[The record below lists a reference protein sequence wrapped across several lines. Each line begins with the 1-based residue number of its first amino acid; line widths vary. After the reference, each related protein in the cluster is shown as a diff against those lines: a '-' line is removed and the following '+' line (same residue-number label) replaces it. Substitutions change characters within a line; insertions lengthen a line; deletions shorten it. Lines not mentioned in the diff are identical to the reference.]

1 MMPAV
6 NQMTSR
12 SSSAVRFQLNDIG
25 TASLRLAL
33 PFTEGLHQERK
44 PMKRLLMITSA
55 IGLCLAAPAFAQLT
69 TEQDQQNRQRATPPS
84 SSAPA
89 AQSQDR
95 QRQNQDRSNQGG
107 QAQQQPPANS
117 PSPSAQAPADRN
129 QSGQAQNQRQP
140 ASGGTNAQAPTDQQ
154 RSATD
159 RNQPAPSGQ
168 AQNQRAPAGNTNN
181 AQAPADQ
188 QRSAT
193 DRNQPNAP
201 TSAQAPNDRQR
212 AGTDRNQRPSTDRA
226 QTRQSDQRQDARTS
240 RDRSSK
246 SATVNINETQRTR
259 IAAAFS
265 SVNVRPVNVNFNVAV
280 GVAVPRTVA
289 LRTVPSSIVT
299 IAPQFRGYSYF
310 ATSEQIVIV
319 EPRRKTVVAVLPAGG
334 TARAQAPAS
343 SRVSFS
349 EEQREVIRKRAS
361 TLRSTATTG
370 SASRIVVEE
379 EVPATIELE
388 EFPAEIVTE
397 VPAVRTYRYFRQ
409 DNDVV
414 VVDPGRRRVIEV
426 IR

>member
-1 MMPAV
+1 
-6 NQMTSR
+6 
-12 SSSAVRFQLNDIG
+12 
-25 TASLRLAL
+25 
-33 PFTEGLHQERK
+33 
-44 PMKRLLMITSA
+44 MKRLLMITSA

-84 SSAPA
+84 NSAPA

-95 QRQNQDRSNQGG
+95 QRQNQDRPNQGG

-117 PSPSAQAPADRN
+117 PAPSAQAPADRN
-129 QSGQAQNQRQP
+129 QSGQAQNQRP
-140 ASGGTNAQAPTDQQ
+140 AAGNTNNAQAPADQQ
-154 RSATD
+154 RSGTD

-168 AQNQRAPAGNTNN
+168 AQNQRPASNNTNN

-201 TSAQAPNDRQR
+201 SSAQAPNDRQR
-212 AGTDRNQRPSTDRA
+212 ATDRNQRPAADRA
-226 QTRQSDQRQDARTS
+226 QTRQTDQRQDARTS
-240 RDRSSK
+240 RDR
-246 SATVNINETQRTR
+246 ATASVNINETQRTR
-259 IAAAFS
+259 ISAAFNNI
-265 SVNVRPVNVNFNVAV
+265 NVRPVGVNFNVAV

-289 LRTVPSSIVT
+289 LRTVPTSIVT

-310 ATSEQIVIV
+310 ATGEQIVIV

-343 SRVSFS
+343 SRASFTDAH
-349 EEQREVIRKRAS
+349 REVIRNRAS
-361 TLRSTATTG
+361 TLRGTATTG

-379 EVPATIELE
+379 EVPAAIELQ

-397 VPAVRTYRYFRQ
+397 VPVVREYRYFRQ